1 MSFDIE
7 DPIGSGKGTW
17 SWWNGQS
24 CLGAWWQTEIQVWIP
39 HWWGDWSGQYKE
51 PAGIPR
57 QGITFTSDVLAI
69 YFIVYQDV
77 LYMQTLKASL
87 SDS

>member
-1 MSFDIE
+1 MEWATLSQGLMANRNTSVDSALVGGLIRTIQRARR
-7 DPIGSGKGTW
+7 DT
-17 SWWNGQS
+17 
-24 CLGAWWQTEIQVWIP
+24 QTRYHI
-39 HWWGDWSGQYKE
+39 H
-51 PAGIPR
+51 
-57 QGITFTSDVLAI
+57 DVAI